1 MVNISIDK
9 EDDIQLINV
18 LGEIDASSSIKL
30 DDALK
35 TTSAEGLAIVMNLEG
50 LSYIS
55 SAGLGVFISYLDE
68 LKTKNIKFVLFGLQ
82 PAVTEVFD
90 ILGLN
95 QIMNI
100 VITKKDALR
109 IANEA

>member
-1 MVNISIDK
+1 MPT
-9 EDDIQLINV
+9 
-18 LGEIDASSSIKL
+18 A
-30 DDALK
+30 A
-35 TTSAEGLAIVMNLEG
+35 
-50 LSYIS
+50 
-55 SAGLGVFISYLDE
+55 LGVFISYLEE

-82 PAVTEVFD
+82 PAVKEVFD

-100 VITKKDALR
+100 VVTKEDALR